1 MQKATNQQRAGF
13 RKGQSGNPKG
23 REPGS
28 KNTRTI
34 EWEAF
39 GKAII
44 EGNLEWMQRRL
55 EVLKATEPDKA
66 FERIMDL
73 MEYFKPKLSRQELK
87 APPGSEVTYTLK
99 FK

>member
-1 MQKATNQQRAGF
+1 MARGIKTGGKNFG
-13 RKGQSGNPKG
+13 KGNPGKPAG
-23 REPGS
+23 AVN
-28 KNTRTI
+28 KRTL

-44 EGNLEWMQRRL
+44 EGNLGWMQDHL
-55 EVLKATEPDKA
+55 EDLKADNPEAA
-66 FERIMDL
+66 FDRLVDL

-87 APPGSEVTYTLK
+87 APPGSQVTYTLK

>member
-1 MQKATNQQRAGF
+1 MQKATDQQRQGF
-13 RKGQSGNPKG
+13 KKGQSGNPAG

-28 KNTRTI
+28 KNLRTL

-44 EGNLEWMQRRL
+44 EGNLAWMQSHLEDLKEEQPAAAFDRL
-55 EVLKATEPDKA
+55 VE
-66 FERIMDL
+66 L